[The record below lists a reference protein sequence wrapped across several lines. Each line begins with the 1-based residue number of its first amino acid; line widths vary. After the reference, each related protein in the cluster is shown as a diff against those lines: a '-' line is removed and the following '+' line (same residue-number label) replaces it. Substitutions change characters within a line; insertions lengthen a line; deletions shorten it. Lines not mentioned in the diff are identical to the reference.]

1 MQRKKPT
8 IRKLILG
15 LDAEA
20 GEGGSGQLSKVVEA
34 KQAEA
39 AQKMLTLSEE
49 LKVYV
54 VNQAS
59 EVLKTHDDQ
68 V

>member
-8 IRKLILG
+8 IRKLILAP
-15 LDAEA
+15 DAEA
-20 GEGGSGQLSKVVEA
+20 EEGGSGQLSKVVEA

-39 AQKMLTLSEE
+39 AQKMLTLSED

-54 VNQAS
+54 VNKAS
-59 EVLKTHDDQ
+59 EVSEDS
-68 V
+68 